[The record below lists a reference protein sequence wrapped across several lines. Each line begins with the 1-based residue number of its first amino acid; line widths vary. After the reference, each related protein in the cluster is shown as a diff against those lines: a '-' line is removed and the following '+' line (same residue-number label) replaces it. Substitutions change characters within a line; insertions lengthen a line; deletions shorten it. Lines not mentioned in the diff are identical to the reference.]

1 MTLKRAVR
9 RISTLVGVGLVVA
22 AVVTELRKP
31 AGQRNWQGQVA
42 GVVPY
47 NFRPAVGSGTRP
59 EPGPGKRDKVLVPR
73 SFGVGWSVN
82 FPAVVRNLQGRR
94 VSPGEQNGHR

>member
-9 RISTLVGVGLVVA
+9 RISTFVGVGLVAA

-47 NFRPAVGSGTRP
+47 NFRLPGRSGARP
-59 EPGPGKRDKVLVPR
+59 TAESGDHDKVLVPR
-73 SFGVGWSVN
+73 RFGVGWSVN
-82 FPAVVRNLQGRR
+82 FPAVVRNLQSRRPSVGEHNGRR
-94 VSPGEQNGHR
+94 